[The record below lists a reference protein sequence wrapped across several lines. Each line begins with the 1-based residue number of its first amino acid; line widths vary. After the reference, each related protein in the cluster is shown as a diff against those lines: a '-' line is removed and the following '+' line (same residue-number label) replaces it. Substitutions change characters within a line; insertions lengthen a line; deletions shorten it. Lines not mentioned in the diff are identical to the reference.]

1 MKSSVAH
8 RFGVLATFIILM
20 AQANDHRLQAASA
33 FPAVELKLAFPN
45 LVVNRPITICEAPDK
60 SGRLFLVDQAGRLL
74 ILPKD
79 RNGSETRVFF
89 DISDRKPYVDNEEG
103 LLGFAFHPKYKT
115 NGKFYVYYTQ
125 QNPRRSVVSE
135 FKVSSIDP
143 DKADLK
149 SERILMEI
157 PQPYANH
164 NGGTTIFGPDGFLY
178 IALGD
183 GGAANDPQNNAQ
195 NLGRLLGK
203 VLRIDVDSKSGDLAY
218 GIPKDN
224 PFVGQPDARP
234 EVFAYGVRN
243 PWRMSFD
250 QTTGLLWAGDV
261 GQNKWEEVDII
272 TKGGNF
278 GWRVR
283 EAFHPFNTNDVV
295 KGPYIEPL
303 IEYPHNPAWSTN
315 HLPGLSITG
324 GFVYR
329 GSKIPGLRGVYLY
342 ADYATGTIWGLRYTM
357 GSFFGPRYKN
367 GKTVANAPLHIHPKG
382 VMPIRNVTGFGQDS
396 HGEVFIVTFEG
407 DNGKVGRIYE
417 FQESPKTALK

>member
-1 MKSSVAH
+1 MMFTLAH
-8 RFGVLATFIILM
+8 RLKVLTAATLIL
-20 AQANDHRLQAASA
+20 ANANDHSLQGASA
-33 FPAVELKLAFPN
+33 LPAVELKLAFPN
-45 LVVNRPITICEAPDK
+45 LVVNRPLAICEAPDK
-60 SGRLFLVDQAGRLL
+60 TGRLFLIDQAGRLL

-79 RNGSETRVFF
+79 RNGSETQVFF

-103 LLGFAFHPKYKT
+103 LLGFAFHPKYAS
-115 NGKFYVYYTQ
+115 NGRFYVYYSQ

-135 FKVSSIDP
+135 FKVSSNDP
-143 DKADLK
+143 NKADPK

-157 PQPYANH
+157 PQPYPNH
-164 NGGTTIFGPDGFLY
+164 NGGTAIFGPDGFLY

-195 NLGRLLGK
+195 NLSRLLGK
-203 VLRIDVDSKSGDLAY
+203 VLRIDVDSKSGELAY

-224 PFVGQPDARP
+224 PFVGQSEACP
-234 EVFAYGVRN
+234 EIFAYGVRN

-250 QTTGLLWAGDV
+250 QKTGLLWAGDV

-272 TKGGNF
+272 AKGGNY

-295 KGPYIEPL
+295 KGPYVEPL

-324 GFVYR
+324 GYVYR
-329 GSKIPGLRGVYLY
+329 GSKLPGLQGVYLY
-342 ADYATGTIWGLRYTM
+342 ADYAMGTIWGLRYED
-357 GSFFGPRYKN
+357 GRVIAN
-367 GKTVANAPLHIHPKG
+367 GPLHVHPKG
-382 VMPIRNVTGFGQDS
+382 VMPIRNVAGFGEDS

-417 FQESPKTALK
+417 FHESGKTATK

>member
-1 MKSSVAH
+1 MKFSVLQRLLVSAAVVCLVV
-8 RFGVLATFIILM
+8 GVA
-20 AQANDHRLQAASA
+20 DHSLQAASGL
-33 FPAVELKLAFPN
+33 PNVELKLAFPN
-45 LVVNRPITICEAPDK
+45 LVVNRPITICEAPDGT
-60 SGRLFLVDQAGRLL
+60 GRLFLVDQAGRLL

-79 RNGSETRVFF
+79 RNGAEAQVFF

-103 LLGFAFHPKYKT
+103 LLGFAFHPKYKS

-135 FKVSSIDP
+135 FKVSSD
-143 DKADLK
+143 DASKADLK
-149 SERILMEI
+149 TERILMEI
-157 PQPYANH
+157 AQPYSNH

-224 PFVGQPDARP
+224 PFVGQPEARP
-234 EVFAYGVRN
+234 EVYAYGVRN

-250 QTTGLLWAGDV
+250 QKTGLLWTGDV

-272 TKGGNF
+272 TKGGNY

-283 EAFHPFNTNDVV
+283 EGFHSFDTNDVA

-329 GSKIPGLRGVYLY
+329 GGKIPGLQGVYVY
-342 ADYATGTIWGLRYTM
+342 ADYAMGTIWGLRYED
-357 GSFFGPRYKN
+357 
-367 GKTVANAPLHIHPKG
+367 GKVVADSPLHLHPKG

-396 HGEVFIVTFEG
+396 HGEIFIVTFEG
-407 DNGKVGRIYE
+407 DNGKIGRIYE
-417 FQESPKTALK
+417 FQEMRTTPAQ